1 MKHADTNERF
11 EPMCEPFDMYSVSNM
26 GYVINVD
33 EDMIVPALQD
43 DSNGRLYVRL
53 SATNAQG
60 NHVTKVAYIA
70 KLVAEMFVPNE
81 YNESFVGFKDGDT
94 LNNRAD
100 NLFYASNMFQAGD
113 GLDRPKR
120 LEVEPTRHKLMCEIG
135 EALNNDDM
143 ETAQRL
149 GDIVWNLENDNTD
162 IQTEYDWK

>member
-1 MKHADTNERF
+1 MKHAQSDERF
-11 EPMCEPFDMYSVSNM
+11 EPMCEPFEMYSVSNM

-33 EDMIVPALQD
+33 DDMIVPALKD

-53 SATNAQG
+53 TSVNTQG

-81 YNESFVGFKDGDT
+81 YNESFVGFKDGNP

-100 NLFYASNMFQAGD
+100 NLFYAQNMFQASEPM
-113 GLDRPKR
+113 DRPKR
-120 LEVEPTRHKLMCEIG
+120 LEVEPTRHALMCQIG
-135 EALNNDDM
+135 EALQNDDM

-149 GDIVWNLENDNTD
+149 GDMVWNLETDNTE